1 MHFPLP
7 RPSLSTQR
15 LLGKLSALSLLFFLM
30 GSVGEDYRCPLCG
43 RTGMGG
49 YSPDWIGFPI
59 CTEGDYNCLDKV
71 CPSDTSDD
79 ATPFAADVVVE
90 ALGKIIGGVR
100 AFKQYPEAR
109 MRSKSSLL
117 RHVASVLV
125 FDMQES
131 IQAGEADK
139 ARSQAEDSDHS
150 YTNID
155 ASGFT
160 TEHPEEIEK
169 RIEEMSEAP
178 SQAK

>member
-15 LLGKLSALSLLFFLM
+15 LFFLM

-79 ATPFAADVVVE
+79 ATPFAADVVAD

-100 AFKQYPEAR
+100 AFKQYPEAST
-109 MRSKSSLL
+109 RSKSFLF
-117 RHVASVLV
+117 RHVVSFLG
-125 FDMQES
+125 FDMLES
-131 IQAGEADK
+131 I
-139 ARSQAEDSDHS
+139 
-150 YTNID
+150 
-155 ASGFT
+155 
-160 TEHPEEIEK
+160 EESI
-169 RIEEMSEAP
+169 EAP
-178 SQAK
+178 SQAKYARTL

>member
-1 MHFPLP
+1 
-7 RPSLSTQR
+7 
-15 LLGKLSALSLLFFLM
+15 M

-109 MRSKSSLL
+109 MRSKSFLL
-117 RHVASVLV
+117 RHVVSFLG
-125 FDMQES
+125 FDMLES
-131 IQAGEADK
+131 IEEGIEASIQGQLS
-139 ARSQAEDSDHS
+139 RE
-150 YTNID
+150 NL
-155 ASGFT
+155 SGQFS
-160 TEHPEEIEK
+160 P
-169 RIEEMSEAP
+169 
-178 SQAK
+178 